1 MSDCVIRCLMCGS
14 FRPFVCV
21 SHSEQLSLFL
31 TSRLIV
37 LMDYA
42 LLTTGFKKEFK
53 KESKPIKPVCFHNM
67 EYSSIKLLFDCH
79 RGLSNLYIVIFCEK
93 MNILENV
100 FPYNK
105 RGCFYVIVLFQE
117 ETL

>member
-14 FRPFVCV
+14 FHPFVCV
-21 SHSEQLSLFL
+21 SHPERLSLFL

-42 LLTTGFKKEFK
+42 LLTTGFQKEFK
-53 KESKPIKPVCFHNM
+53 KENKQIKPVCFHNM
-67 EYSSIKLLFDCH
+67 EYSSIKLLFH
-79 RGLSNLYIVIFCEK
+79 YFIAIMVFQICEK
-93 MNILENV
+93 RDILENV

-105 RGCFYVIVLFQE
+105 RG
-117 ETL
+117 